1 MTAKSK
7 RRAWMLVAVAYA
19 DNARW
24 IISPLV

>member
-1 MTAKSK
+1 LTAKLK
-7 RRAWMLVAVAYA
+7 RRAWMLVAVACV